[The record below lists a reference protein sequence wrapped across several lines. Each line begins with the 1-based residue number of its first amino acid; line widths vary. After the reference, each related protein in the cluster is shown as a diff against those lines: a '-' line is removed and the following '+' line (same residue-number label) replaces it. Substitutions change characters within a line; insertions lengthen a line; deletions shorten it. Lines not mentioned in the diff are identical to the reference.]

1 MMMTTITVCLNSA
14 PVMDSGYDDAATRA
28 AAVSQSRYSEFSLLR
43 HNLTISDFILGHIA
57 RAEYSSHLM
66 VLQRSVFAE
75 ASAHKIRASKVI
87 NLDDLQS

>member
-28 AAVSQSRYSEFSLLR
+28 AAVSQSRYSEFSLPR

-57 RAEYSSHLM
+57 RAEYSSHIM
-66 VLQRSVFAE
+66 VFQRSVCAE
-75 ASAHKIRASKVI
+75 HQHTKSELRKLII
-87 NLDDLQS
+87 LDDLQS